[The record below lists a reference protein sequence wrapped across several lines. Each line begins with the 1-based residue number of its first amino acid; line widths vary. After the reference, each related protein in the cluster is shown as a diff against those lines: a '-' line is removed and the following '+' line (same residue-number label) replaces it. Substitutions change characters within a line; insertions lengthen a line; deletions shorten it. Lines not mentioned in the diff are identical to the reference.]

1 MENIV
6 TDYPWTTTQ
15 GDYRNEAPQL
25 FATSYS
31 INNNAMLEAIK
42 TYAKSVEEGSV
53 TAYYKNMHGGTTAS
67 ERYVFPFFNDEVRSF
82 NNSWGDSYVGST
94 NGSNTGVDLLGNI
107 KAVAETV
114 LTLGSQANTAIKDSP
129 GELFE
134 PPKFYQY
141 SQDEGPVTVNFVL
154 INTTEAGHT
163 KNYDLVKKLIKDNR
177 FTREEGSPFLV
188 TPPQLWSLTIPG
200 YRAIQWASCGV
211 TVSLMGSRRYVGA
224 IIIPEG
230 YNISLTFTPLYTE
243 PSNYMDS
250 TTSFLL

>member
-15 GDYRNEAPQL
+15 GNYRNEAPQL

-42 TYAKSVEEGSV
+42 TYAGSVQGGSV
-53 TAYYKNMHGGTTAS
+53 TAFYKKMHGGTTVS
-67 ERYVFPFFNDEVRSF
+67 TRYIFPFFNDEVRSF

-94 NGSNTGVDLLGNI
+94 NGSNTGVDLVGNL
-107 KAVAETV
+107 KTLADSV
-114 LTLGSQANTAIKDSP
+114 LTLGSQVQAIKDGNP
-129 GELFE
+129 GALFE

-163 KNYDLVKKLIKDNR
+163 KNYELVKKLIRDNR
-177 FTREEGSPFLV
+177 FTRKEGSPFLV

-211 TVSLMGSRRYVGA
+211 AVSLMGSRRYVNS

-243 PSNYMDS
+243 PSNYMDK
-250 TTSFLL
+250 TTSFLI